1 MAQVEQGRAGFAES
15 FTELPAAPSS
25 LFRILKYALTRLVL
39 MATMLAA
46 GLYLAVVVIN
56 YGGFIDKIIEDNITN
71 TLIGMS
77 MGMSG
82 MPMEEKFAALEL
94 AEQQMR
100 AANRLDEPFLL
111 RCLEWTWRAATF
123 NWGISGAQAVG
134 RSSPPV
140 TAEIFAKLPNTL
152 LLAGSANLI
161 LFFASVFLALVL
173 SRRYGSL
180 LDKLVVALS
189 PLSSAP
195 NWIYG
200 VLLILIF
207 AIELRILP
215 FGGMHGPVPPETR
228 LEGLGVLVRHMIL
241 PVSAIFLSTFF
252 KSVYAWRTFF
262 LINSQEDYVELG
274 RAKGL
279 APRMLERAYILRPTL
294 PFVVTSFT
302 VLLITFWQE
311 VIALEVLFNWPGVGA
326 SFLAAMRSNDRD
338 MMMGLIVIFA
348 YLLAVSVIVLD
359 IFYVLIDPR
368 VRLDRPGLHPRAARK
383 PFRPLDWLKP
393 RRVLPPT
400 PLRPL
405 AHGGQDVAA
414 HPHLTAPRIQSR
426 SPLDEIVHETRRY
439 PTAIAG
445 VVVILALT
453 VLSIYTLAFIPYD
466 DAVRYWRGEPRDLYA
481 NPVNAHPVWENLFRK
496 DKQPATLVLDSRK
509 GDGQREEVMLS
520 ASQHNIVLT
529 YPIEYT
535 ADGFPQDLV
544 IYMSARYRQKQPL
557 VSLYW
562 GTPDGREIR
571 LTNFTMLPNQSYA
584 VSQDD
589 RLRRRLRADDS
600 IIALFTLPEG
610 ETSRAQKGQYTLK
623 VDGVFFEED
632 VDLQAEVILH
642 GQVHGLAGTD
652 HRRRDLMLAVLWGAP
667 IALAFGLL
675 GAVGTT
681 LSTMFLASIG
691 VWFGGW
697 LDEIIQRITEIVMI
711 LPVLP
716 IALMVFY
723 IYSKS
728 IWAILGVVIL
738 LNLFG
743 SAIKN
748 YRSIFLQIKES
759 AYVEAARVYGV
770 GNLRII
776 TRYLIPRIMPVMVPQ
791 LVILV
796 PGFIFL
802 EATLAYLG
810 VSDIYLPTWG
820 KVIKDAITIGAFQAH
835 HYWFII
841 PIALLLVTGLAFAML
856 GFSLDR
862 VFNTR
867 LKDFR

>member
-1 MAQVEQGRAGFAES
+1 MTQVERERAGFTES
-15 FTELPAAPSS
+15 FAEVPAAPSS
-25 LFRILKYALTRLVL
+25 LFRIVRYALTRLVL
-39 MATMLAA
+39 MVAMLAA
-46 GLYLAVVVIN
+46 GLYLAVVMIN
-56 YGGFIDKIIEDNITN
+56 YGGFIDKIIEDNISN
-71 TLIGMS
+71 VLMGMS

-82 MPMEEKFAALEL
+82 MPAEEKFAALEL

-123 NWGISGAQAVG
+123 DWGLSGAQTAAG
-134 RSSPPV
+134 GSSTTV
-140 TAEIFAKLPNTL
+140 AGEILTLLPNTL

-180 LDKLVVALS
+180 LDKLVVTLS

-200 VLLILIF
+200 VLLILVF
-207 AIELRILP
+207 AIELRMLP
-215 FGGMHGPVPPETR
+215 FGGMHGAIPPETR
-228 LEGLGVLVRHMIL
+228 LEALGTLARHMIL

-279 APRMLERAYILRPTL
+279 TPRMLERAYILRPTL

-326 SFLAAMRSNDRD
+326 SFLAAMRANDRD
-338 MMMGLIVIFA
+338 LMMGLIVIFA

-368 VRLDRPGLHPRAARK
+368 VRLDNPVLRPRAARM
-383 PFRPLDWLKP
+383 PFRPLHWLKTRP
-393 RRVLPPT
+393 ALPPT
-400 PLRPL
+400 RLRPL
-405 AHGGQDVAA
+405 APAA
-414 HPHLTAPRIQSR
+414 EDATAYAHQPTLRIKSR
-426 SPLDEIVHETRRY
+426 TPLDEIIHEIRRY

-445 VVVILALT
+445 VAVILALI
-453 VLSIYTLAFIPYD
+453 VLSIYTMVLIPYD

-481 NPVNAHPVWENLFRK
+481 NPLNAHPVWENLFRK
-496 DKQPATLVLDSRK
+496 GKQPATLVLDSRK
-509 GDGQREEVMLS
+509 GAGQRQEGRLS
-520 ASQHNIVLT
+520 QTQRNIVLT
-529 YPIEYT
+529 FPFEYT
-535 ADGFPQDLV
+535 ADGFPQDIV
-544 IYMSARYRQKQPL
+544 VYMTARYRQKQPL

-562 GTPDGREIR
+562 GTPDGEIR
-571 LTNFTMLPNQSYA
+571 LTNFTMPPNQGYA

-600 IIALFTLPEG
+600 VVALFTLPEG
-610 ETSRAQKGQYTLK
+610 ETARAQKGLYTLK

-652 HRRRDLMLAVLWGAP
+652 HRRRDLMMAVLWGAP

-697 LDEIIQRITEIVMI
+697 LDEAIQRITEIVMI

-716 IALMVFY
+716 IALMVFF

-748 YRSIFLQIKES
+748 YRAIFLQIKQS
-759 AYVEAARVYGV
+759 SFVEAAQVYGA
-770 GNLRII
+770 GDLRII
-776 TRYLIPRIMPVMVPQ
+776 TRYLIPRILPVMVPQ
-791 LVILV
+791 LVVLV

-841 PIALLLVTGLAFAML
+841 PISLLLITGLAFAML